1 MKQLL
6 LLWFALISLSCTRS
20 ETPSPLLPDNP
31 PLEFVPIWK
40 ADTLMNNYRVSATDT
55 MIAFNSNDTTGVVY
69 NGSTLY
75 VFGYNFDTTKLAV
88 FNTVWI
94 GATPFDSTT
103 ALSKCNVGFYRSF
116 SVGDNTHKY
125 QQQYLTI
132 QTRYPNFATTGTN
145 IYFGR

>member
-1 MKQLL
+1 MKLSKLL
-6 LLWFALISLSCTRS
+6 LIALLAVSCRP
-20 ETPSPLLPDNP
+20 EDTPAPLVPTGSAMS
-31 PLEFVPIWK
+31 FVPIWK
-40 ADTLMNNYRVSATDT
+40 ADTLINNYRVNATDT

-94 GATPFDSTT
+94 GATPFDTVT

-116 SVGDNTHKY
+116 NVGDNAYKY
-125 QQQYLTI
+125 QQQYITI

-145 IYFGR
+145 SYIGR

>member
-1 MKQLL
+1 MKLSKLL
-6 LLWFALISLSCTRS
+6 LIALLAVSCRREDTPAPLVPTGSEIS
-20 ETPSPLLPDNP
+20 
-31 PLEFVPIWK
+31 FVPIWRN
-40 ADTLMNNYRVSATDT
+40 DTMFNNYRVNATDT

-94 GATPFDSTT
+94 GATPFDTTT

-145 IYFGR
+145 IYIGR

>member
-1 MKQLL
+1 MKLSKLL
-6 LLWFALISLSCTRS
+6 LIALLAVSCRP
-20 ETPSPLLPDNP
+20 EDTPAPLLPTGS
-31 PLEFVPIWK
+31 EISFVPIWRN
-40 ADTLMNNYRVSATDT
+40 DTMFNNYRVNATDT

-94 GATPFDSTT
+94 GTTPFDTVT

-145 IYFGR
+145 IYIGR

>member
-1 MKQLL
+1 MKLRKLL
-6 LLWFALISLSCTRS
+6 LIALLAVSCRR
-20 ETPSPLLPDNP
+20 EDTPAPLLPTGS
-31 PLEFVPIWK
+31 EISFVPIWRN
-40 ADTLMNNYRVSATDT
+40 DTMFNNYRVNATDT

-94 GATPFDSTT
+94 GATPFDTVT

-116 SVGDNTHKY
+116 NVGDNSHKY

-145 IYFGR
+145 IYIGK

>member
-1 MKQLL
+1 MKLSKLL
-6 LLWFALISLSCTRS
+6 LITLLAVSCRP
-20 ETPSPLLPDNP
+20 EDTPAPLLPTGSAMS
-31 PLEFVPIWK
+31 FVPIWK
-40 ADTLMNNYRVSATDT
+40 ADTLINNYRVNATDT
-55 MIAFNSNDTTGVVY
+55 MIAFNSNDTTGVIY

-94 GATPFDSTT
+94 GVTPFDTAT

-145 IYFGR
+145 IYIGR